1 MSDSTNGS
9 TSGSTNGPTNDPTN
23 DAMNDPT
30 NGPATGATGGT
41 DRADLVLGRRLGRGG
56 RSTVHEVPGRRINGQ
71 FEVVYKEYDP
81 AVLPGLDAGVLTEM
95 AGLIGRLPGWDA
107 AWLCDK
113 AAWPAEIVRHDGAVR
128 GFLMRSVPH
137 RFSFDLR
144 TPSGTERRPAAM
156 ELLLNHDAHT
166 PADDP
171 AHVSTG
177 DPADAGAHDGAH
189 GGGIGRRVDDRDR
202 LLLLADLADTLA
214 RLHAMDIV
222 VGDLSPEHLLFATD
236 GSPEC
241 FLIGCDM
248 MRLAGAAALPQVE
261 TPGWEIPA
269 DEPDGTPQGDAY
281 RFALL
286 AVRLLARDRTSTD
299 PGRLAAVAPAAADL
313 AAAALNGLA
322 DERPRPGQ
330 WAEELR
336 EAAASATPAPT
347 HAPPPPPPLQP
358 PPPPPSPPLVPS
370 PSSPPPPPPPS
381 RGLPLLP
388 PAPSQGSPLLRPPS
402 PQPPSPSLLP
412 PAPSVGPPSPPP
424 PAFPAPSP
432 APSRGAPLLPSPSHM
447 SPPPPQGTSRPP
459 FPGPGGPPPSGA
471 GLSTGMKVGLGVGLG
486 VVGVALVV
494 AAAVIV
500 VSVVKDL
507 GPERG
512 DSRLT
517 AASSGS
523 PDAVAPTPSPSPATP
538 GPTETP
544 TLEPPTETPP
554 LEPPTETPTLE
565 PPTEEPFDPG
575 DLDRQDT
582 DPIPLTPSALLP
594 SSFTTAKGVR
604 YTLRS
609 SGVDK
614 CPDAYHA
621 ANVRSVLR
629 KARCS
634 KMVKGSYVNPGASG
648 NKRIMVSV
656 WVVPLKNDGRADTAY
671 ARLDDAYADAWGIV
685 CPRKGPGS
693 GLCHSTS
700 WSRAQTW
707 GWVGYTHR
715 YLLHTMA
722 VYTNRANS
730 TSTRPWLKDAS
741 KAAYKAIGPK
751 VYQDT
756 N

>member
-1 MSDSTNGS
+1 MSDP
-9 TSGSTNGPTNDPTN
+9 TNGPTN
-23 DAMNDPT
+23 
-30 NGPATGATGGT
+30 GT
-41 DRADLVLGRRLGRGG
+41 ERADLVLGRLLGQGGRG
-56 RSTVHEVPGRRINGQ
+56 TVHEVPGRRINGQ
-71 FEVVYKEYDP
+71 FEVAYKEYDP
-81 AVLPGLDAGVLTEM
+81 AVLPGIDAGVLTEM

-113 AAWPAEIVRHDGAVR
+113 AAWPAEIVVSGGAVR

-144 TPSGTERRPAAM
+144 TPAGTERRPATM
-156 ELLLNHDAHT
+156 ELLLNDDAR
-166 PADDP
+166 D
-171 AHVSTG
+171 
-177 DPADAGAHDGAH
+177 GAHDHARDGAH
-189 GGGIGRRVDDRDR
+189 VGGIGRRVGDRDR

-214 RLHAMDIV
+214 RLHTMDIV
-222 VGDLSPEHLLFATD
+222 VGDLSPERLLFATE

-241 FLIGCDM
+241 FLIGCDA

-261 TPGWEIPA
+261 ASGREIPA
-269 DEPDGTPQGDAY
+269 DGPEGTTQGDAY
-281 RFALL
+281 GFALL

-313 AAAALNGLA
+313 AAAALHGPA
-322 DERPRPGQ
+322 DERPRPER

-336 EAAASATPAPT
+336 QAATSATTTPSQA
-347 HAPPPPPPLQP
+347 ALPPSPLLP
-358 PPPPPSPPLVPS
+358 PPPPPSP
-370 PSSPPPPPPPS
+370 SSP
-381 RGLPLLP
+381 
-388 PAPSQGSPLLRPPS
+388 
-402 PQPPSPSLLP
+402 PPSPSLLP
-412 PAPSVGPPSPPP
+412 PSPS
-424 PAFPAPSP
+424 
-432 APSRGAPLLPSPSHM
+432 LLP
-447 SPPPPQGTSRPP
+447 PPPPQGPSRPP
-459 FPGPGGPPPSGA
+459 FPGPVGPPPSGA
-471 GLSTGMKVGLGVGLG
+471 GLSTGMKVALGAGVG
-486 VVGVALVV
+486 VVGMVLVV
-494 AAAVIV
+494 AAAVFV

-517 AASSGS
+517 AASGS
-523 PDAVAPTPSPSPATP
+523 PDAVAPTPSPSLSPATP
-538 GPTETP
+538 WPSAQPTDTPTET
-544 TLEPPTETPP
+544 
-554 LEPPTETPTLE
+554 PTETPTLE

-582 DPIPLTPSALLP
+582 DPTPLTPSALLP

-634 KMVKGSYVNPGASG
+634 KMVKGSYVNPGAPG

-685 CPRKGPGS
+685 CPQKGPGS